1 MKKLYLPLLAF
12 SIISCNENNNIKT
25 VSLNASTEMQTK
37 QETDSVKW
45 IDSFREFRNA
55 VYQKDK
61 EKVKRFIDF
70 PIMNENN
77 EIWYLAYGEDDKRL
91 SKMSNKIKPFTEKD
105 LDLYFDKLFSN
116 RFINTILKIKSEE
129 LFTKGEYETK
139 GFEDNNTNYRM
150 YATFDKTER
159 TLNLNLSS
167 KIEDVEDG
175 GEFSINYEFDV
186 LKNGQIKFRQVRL
199 AG

>member
-1 MKKLYLPLLAF
+1 MLQKKRKVTTILKLKKTEYIYIDFMKKLYLPLLAF

-45 IDSFREFRNA
+45 IDSFREFRNS

-77 EIWYLAYGEDDKRL
+77 EIW
-91 SKMSNKIKPFTEKD
+91 
-105 LDLYFDKLFSN
+105 
-116 RFINTILKIKSEE
+116 
-129 LFTKGEYETK
+129 
-139 GFEDNNTNYRM
+139 
-150 YATFDKTER
+150 
-159 TLNLNLSS
+159 
-167 KIEDVEDG
+167 
-175 GEFSINYEFDV
+175 
-186 LKNGQIKFRQVRL
+186 
-199 AG
+199 